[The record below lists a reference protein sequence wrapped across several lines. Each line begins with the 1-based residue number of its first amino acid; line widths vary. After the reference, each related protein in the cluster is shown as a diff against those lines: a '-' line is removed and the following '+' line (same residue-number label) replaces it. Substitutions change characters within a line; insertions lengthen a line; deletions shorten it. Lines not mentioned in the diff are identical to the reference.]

1 MSLPDGKPVCSC
13 GIHKLSNLSLSS
25 QRKGESSE
33 NEKWN
38 KLESG
43 SLAYVIY
50 CTWFLH
56 AGFAPGAF
64 FLSAYPPI

>member
-1 MSLPDGKPVCSC
+1 MSRPDGKRFCSC
-13 GIHKLSNLSLSS
+13 GIHKLSNPSSSL
-25 QRKGESSE
+25 QRKWESSE